1 MCFIQNRCGLAVF
14 KDNTEIL
21 ITCLPHIKPT
31 FKKQHGRGKKTTL
44 ELDLDES
51 WFYNIWLWNI
61 WQVSQ
66 SLGGFPCGSAG
77 KESTCNSGDLDSI
90 PGLGRSPGER
100 KGYPLQYSGLENSRD
115 CTVHNIAK
123 SRTWLSD
130 FHFSLSELQFLHL
143 LRQDSQH
150 TYTCYFRVQYFLRN
164 P

>member
-77 KESTCNSGDLDSI
+77 KESTCNSGDLSLT
-90 PGLGRSPGER
+90 PGLGRFLE
-100 KGYPLQYSGLENSRD
+100 KGKATHSSILAWRIPWTIQWQRD
-115 CTVHNIAK
+115 GHDWVTSTFI
-123 SRTWLSD
+123 
-130 FHFSLSELQFLHL
+130 FHMSLGNRGRSTNGRL
-143 LRQDSQH
+143 
-150 TYTCYFRVQYFLRN
+150 VV
-164 P
+164 